1 MNRVC
6 IGIMESILD
15 YCNLDFVFG
24 YFVFYIE
31 ILSVY
36 YFGIEYLGYKKLLI

>member
-1 MNRVC
+1 MYWYN
-6 IGIMESILD
+6 GEILD

-36 YFGIEYLGYKKLLI
+36 YFGIEYLCYKKFLI